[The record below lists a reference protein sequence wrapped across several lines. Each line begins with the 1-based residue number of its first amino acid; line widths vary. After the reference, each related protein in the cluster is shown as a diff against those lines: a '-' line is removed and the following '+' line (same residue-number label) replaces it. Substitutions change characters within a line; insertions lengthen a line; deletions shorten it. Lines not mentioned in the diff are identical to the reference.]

1 MAYKGKYKPSYPN
14 KYSGN
19 PSNIIYRS
27 LWERKYMKYL
37 DTNENILL
45 WSSEEFFIPYRSPI
59 DGRIHKYFPDFMVKE
74 QTSSGKIINYVVE
87 IKPKRQCR
95 APKKPNNITKG
106 YIFEAK
112 EYAKNQ
118 SKWAVAKE
126 WCADRGYEFRILTEE
141 DLNIR
146 Y

>member
-1 MAYKGKYKPSYPN
+1 MSYKGKYEPSYPN

-37 DTNENILL
+37 DTDENILL

>member
-37 DTNENILL
+37 DNNENILL

-59 DGRIHKYFPDFMVKE
+59 DGKIHKYFPDFMVKE
-74 QTSSGKIINYVVE
+74 KTSSGVIINYVVE
-87 IKPKRQCR
+87 IKPKKQCS
-95 APKKPNNITKG
+95 APKKPKNVTKG

>member
-95 APKKPNNITKG
+95 EPKKPKNVTKG
-106 YIFEAK
+106 YIFEVK
-112 EYAKNQ
+112 EYAKNT

>member
-126 WCADRGYEFRILTEE
+126 WCADRGYEFKILTEE

>member
-1 MAYKGKYKPSYPN
+1 MSYKGKYKPSNPQ
-14 KYSGN
+14 KYNGN

-37 DTNENILL
+37 DNNENIIL
-45 WSSEEFFIPYRSPI
+45 WSSEEFYIPYISPV
-59 DGRIHKYFPDFMVKE
+59 DNKVHRYFPDFMVKE
-74 QTSSGKIINYVVE
+74 KVAENKIINYVVE
-87 IKPKRQCR
+87 IKPKKQCKP
-95 APKKPNNITKG
+95 PKEPKRKTKG
-106 YIFEAK
+106 YLFEAM

-118 SKWAVAKE
+118 SKWKYAKE
-126 WCADRGYEFRILTEE
+126 WCADRGYQFKILTEE

>member
-146 Y
+146 H

>member
-1 MAYKGKYKPSYPN
+1 M
-14 KYSGN
+14 
-19 PSNIIYRS
+19 
-27 LWERKYMKYL
+27 
-37 DTNENILL
+37 
-45 WSSEEFFIPYRSPI
+45 
-59 DGRIHKYFPDFMVKE
+59 
-74 QTSSGKIINYVVE
+74 
-87 IKPKRQCR
+87 
-95 APKKPNNITKG
+95 TKG

>member
-87 IKPKRQCR
+87 IKPKKQCR

>member
-1 MAYKGKYKPSYPN
+1 
-14 KYSGN
+14 
-19 PSNIIYRS
+19 
-27 LWERKYMKYL
+27 MKYL

-87 IKPKRQCR
+87 IKPKKQCR

>member
-1 MAYKGKYKPSYPN
+1 MAYKGKYKPSYPK

-59 DGRIHKYFPDFMVKE
+59 DGKIHKYFPDFMVKE